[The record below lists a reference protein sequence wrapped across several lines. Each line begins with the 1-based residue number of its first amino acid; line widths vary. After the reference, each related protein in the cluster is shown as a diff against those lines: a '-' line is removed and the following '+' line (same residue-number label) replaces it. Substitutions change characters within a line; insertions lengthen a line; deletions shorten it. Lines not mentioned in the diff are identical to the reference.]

1 MLPRLTT
8 EIWVQACLRQLNA
21 AGLDA
26 YLRHRGARERGGIL
40 LKINRFGGG
49 CELIE
54 PVAGLDG
61 GRAWMRIG
69 GGEPLAEVA
78 AEEKIARRLERD
90 PDLWVLEIEDRQGQ
104 LRAEDLPL

>member
-1 MLPRLTT
+1 MFPRLTT
-8 EIWVQACLRQLNA
+8 KIWVQACLRQLNA

-40 LKINRFGGG
+40 VKINRFGDG

-69 GGEPLAEVA
+69 SGVSLAEA
-78 AEEKIARRLERD
+78 DAEEKIARRLELD
-90 PDLWVLEIEDRQGQ
+90 PDLWVLEIEDRQGR
-104 LRAEDLPL
+104 LRAEDLSL